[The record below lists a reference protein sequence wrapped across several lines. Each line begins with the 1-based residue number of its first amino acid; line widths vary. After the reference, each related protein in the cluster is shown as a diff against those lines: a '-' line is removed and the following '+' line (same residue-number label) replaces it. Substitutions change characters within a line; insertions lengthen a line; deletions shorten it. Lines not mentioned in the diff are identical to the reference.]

1 MICVVGGVE
10 ASQAHYYSYR
20 NVCIH
25 NNKRPNDI
33 DDDNR
38 PYVVRHSTQYWRER
52 SKKNYTRTHRHTYTC
67 TQSTCAVCPEKI
79 VFSLHSC
86 DYGIQTLL
94 LWCCWC
100 WQSWLTTTTANSN
113 FDDDVAKFSVHTH
126 SRVVWIPYGHNTLLF
141 TFYIILVGL
150 FFFIF
155 FFFIYS
161 SPFSLLL
168 TPILRDT
175 LSHMCTYLIL
185 IHFFFFFRTGFLPLV
200 LALRCQTNGFFV
212 IFWFL
217 WLFLYRIHSRAFGEL
232 TYICLFFSFSRHRL
246 RRGSVRTILYTILNF
261 KA

>member
-150 FFFIF
+150 FFSSSSSSSIVPLSHSYSRPYSAILFRICVHTWFWFIF
-155 FFFIYS
+155 FSSFVPVSCRLCWHFDVKPMAFLWFSGFCGFFFIVFILEHSANSLTFVS
-161 SPFSLLL
+161 SSL
-168 TPILRDT
+168 
-175 LSHMCTYLIL
+175 S
-185 IHFFFFFRTGFLPLV
+185 LV
-200 LALRCQTNGFFV
+200 IVFV
-212 IFWFL
+212 AVVFAQF
-217 WLFLYRIHSRAFGEL
+217 
-232 TYICLFFSFSRHRL
+232 
-246 RRGSVRTILYTILNF
+246 YTQY
-261 KA
+261 